1 MKKFTLVFSLCL
13 LVSITGLANEKSL
26 RAYLSYATFYA
37 PDQGPFIETYLAVE
51 GNSVVFAPN
60 AEGLY
65 QAAIEVTMIFRQNEE
80 IIDFTKYELKSPKV
94 DDTTIIDFG
103 FIDQQRFAL
112 ASGSYQLE
120 IQISDLYNAGVSAF
134 VTYEDFTLDF
144 PDETITISGI
154 QLVERFERTE
164 TPTILSKSG
173 YDLIPLVY
181 GFYPESSQTLSFY
194 CELYNTTAVLG
205 DTAKF
210 MTNYYIES
218 FEKAAALNDFYFRRR
233 SETKA
238 VNNLLNTINIEQLP
252 SGNYNLV
259 VEVRDRQNE
268 LLASNKVFFQ
278 RSNPSIQFNLND
290 ITALNVANSFASNY
304 NNHDTLREFIK
315 CLSPISSQMERAFA
329 ENLVRDNNLTIMQ
342 QYFYNFW
349 LNRDFVSP
357 EAAWREYLNEVQ
369 KVNAAFKTQT
379 KKGFE
384 SDRGRVYLQ
393 YGPPNQLI
401 ESYNEPNAYPY
412 EIWHYYSLG
421 NQRNKRFV
429 FYTKDIVTND
439 FALIHSDAIGELSN
453 FQWQY
458 IINSR
463 MNILPGVDDSR
474 PGEVFGGRADKLFR
488 DPH

>member
-1 MKKFTLVFSLCL
+1 MKKITIIFSLCL

-26 RAYLSYATFYA
+26 RAYLSYASFYA
-37 PDQGPFIETYLAVE
+37 PNEGPFIETYLAVE

-60 AEGLY
+60 DAGLY
-65 QAAIEVTMIFRQNEE
+65 QAAIEVTMIFRQDEE
-80 IIDFTKYELKSPKV
+80 IIDFTKYELKSPQV
-94 DDTTIIDFG
+94 DDTTTIDFG

-120 IQISDLYNAGVSAF
+120 IQIADIYNTDVSAF
-134 VTYEDFTLDF
+134 VTLEDFTLDF
-144 PDETITISGI
+144 PNETINISGI
-154 QLVERFERTE
+154 QLVERYERTE
-164 TPTILSKSG
+164 TPGILSKSG

-181 GFYPESSQTLSFY
+181 GFYPESNQTLSFY
-194 CELYNTTAVLG
+194 CEIYNTPAVLG
-205 DTAKF
+205 ESAQY

-218 FEKAAALNDFYFRRR
+218 FEKTKALNDFYFRRR
-233 SETKA
+233 METKP
-238 VNNLLNTINIEQLP
+238 VNNLLNNINIAKLP

-259 VEVRDRQNE
+259 VEVRNRENE
-268 LLASNKVFFQ
+268 LLATNKVFFQ

-290 ITALNVANSFASNY
+290 LAAINVANSFASNY
-304 NNHDTLREFIK
+304 INHDTLREFIK

-349 LNRDFVSP
+349 LNRDFASP
-357 EAAWREYLNEVQ
+357 EAAWREYLAEVQ

-379 KKGFE
+379 KKGYE

-393 YGPPNQLI
+393 YGPPNQLT
-401 ESYNEPNAYPY
+401 ESYNEPNSYPY

-429 FYTKDIVTND
+429 FYTRDMVTND
-439 FALIHSDAIGELSN
+439 FALIHSDALGELSN
-453 FQWQY
+453 YQWQY
-458 IINSR
+458 VIGGR
-463 MNILPGVDDSR
+463 TNILPGVDDTR
-474 PGEVFGGRADKLFR
+474 PGEVFGGRATDLYR
-488 DPH
+488 DPR